1 MFNKIFIDIVRRR
14 HYWRNATFSEI
25 SELYISRVLR
35 IVGASLGVGF
45 VFIFLLQLGY
55 SLSGVMVALIM
66 YLVYRMLLAPFVA
79 MLIARYG
86 PKHAIFI
93 SNILYVP
100 GMISLGLAPSLGIG
114 AIIIWGLFVGISVTI
129 YQMAY
134 YVDFSKVKSVE
145 NSGKELGLM
154 NIFEKIAAAISPVLG
169 GFIALVFGPSALMWT
184 SAVVIMIAA
193 IPLMTTS
200 EPTKT
205 RQKINWKDFN
215 FRLALPSYRAQ
226 SAIGFDMTST
236 ASIWSFFLAFTIFS
250 SASNAI
256 YLNLGILSS
265 LSFIASIVVSYFFGK
280 MIDGHSGRQLLQFSV
295 LINSAVYLARPFT
308 NNAVGAASVNA
319 VNEIGYTGYS
329 MANMRGLFDVA
340 DTSGHRIMYLLGAE
354 VATLIGS
361 ITAASIFLILITYL
375 PTITA
380 FNVFFVF
387 AAVVVLLIGSSKFA
401 IYSK

>member
-14 HYWRNATFSEI
+14 HYWRSATFSEI

-45 VFIFLLQLGY
+45 VFIFLLQIGY
-55 SLSGVMVALIM
+55 SLGGVIVALIM
-66 YLVYRMLLAPFVA
+66 YLAYRLLVAPFVA
-79 MLIARYG
+79 ILIARYG

-100 GMISLGLAPSLGIG
+100 GMISLGLAPSIG
-114 AIIIWGLFVGISVTI
+114 ELAIIVWGLFVGVSVTI
-129 YQMAY
+129 YQLAY
-134 YVDFSKVKSVE
+134 YVDFSKVKSME

-154 NIFEKIAAAISPVLG
+154 NMFEKIAAAISPVLG

-184 SAVVIMIAA
+184 AAFVIMIAA

-205 RQKINWKDFN
+205 RQKINWRDFN

-226 SAIGFDMTST
+226 SAVGFDMTST
-236 ASIWSFFLAFTIFS
+236 ASIWSFFLALTIFS
-250 SASNAI
+250 GTNNAI

-265 LSFIASIVVSYFFGK
+265 LSFVASMVVSYFFGK
-280 MIDGHSGRQLLQFSV
+280 MIDNNSGRQLLWFSV

-308 NNAVGAASVNA
+308 NNAVGAAGVNA

-329 MANMRGLFDVA
+329 MANMRGMFDTA

-354 VATLIGS
+354 VSTLLGS
-361 ITAASIFLILITYL
+361 ILAASVFLILITYL
-375 PTITA
+375 PVITSFTI
-380 FNVFFVF
+380 FFAI
-387 AAVVVLLIGSSKFA
+387 AAVVVLFIGSSKFA